1 MPSLYGES
9 AQHTERP
16 LLNFFDRYSRRNPW
30 GSTATQRQAHRAPFV
45 FEMCPQRGGE
55 GSGRRGSNSRPLRWQ
70 GNASNSVFRKG
81 RNQPLLNGYL
91 PPTSTGLE
99 ADRTGIHA
107 DNTGLHAERKKAVFR
122 AGAGHD
128 VPPAA
133 VTGFEPP
140 IIPWRD
146 AVAAG
151 AKALRSECG
160 PLLSEVG

>member
-45 FEMCPQRGGE
+45 FEMCHQRGGE
-55 GSGRRGSNSRPLRWQ
+55 RETRLELATLTLARYG
-70 GNASNSVFRKG
+70 SNSVFRKG